1 MSLSRSQANEEGGGP
16 ATHMGLFPDPRGGGF
31 VAKQLMKRAND
42 GDEAA
47 AAYQS
52 QQLDFS
58 LPELI
63 SLFMLHRIT
72 PTVTAAAY

>member
-1 MSLSRSQANEEGGGP
+1 MRREGVQLLTWGSSQTLG
-16 ATHMGLFPDPRGGGF
+16 GGGF